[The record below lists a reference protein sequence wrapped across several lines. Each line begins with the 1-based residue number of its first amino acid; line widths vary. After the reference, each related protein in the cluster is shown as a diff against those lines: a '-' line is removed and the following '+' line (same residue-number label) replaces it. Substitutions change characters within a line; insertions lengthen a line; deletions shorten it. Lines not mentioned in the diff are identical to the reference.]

1 MVITII
7 LILILATI
15 SIQALTGTGLFENA
29 KRAKLEYKRGQV
41 QEWLTLKLLEEQ
53 QEGYDK
59 TEMQILEATR
69 ENIDE
74 SQDEILPV
82 GKIDNIGEIYTEED
96 GEKVDPYFYVT
107 VDKDVYKVDIKGA
120 SFIGEQGKFP
130 PTIKIVSV
138 TNTSNSIT
146 VQVKTGRNDGGKVQY
161 WIKNETDND
170 YKQITELEENTYTY
184 KDLTQGVKYSI
195 KVVAVAPNKKT
206 AEATAEQITGS
217 VINLTEADLDFT
229 YEPSA
234 NWTNSDVKVTVKPKI
249 DIGNYKIRTKKDD
262 GNWETKDNQIF
273 SANGTMYVVLWDG
286 TNYGGSAATK
296 IGNIDKIAPTISTAL
311 NSTSQTTNSIT
322 LSIGATDTL
331 SGLGKIEWYYGT
343 TNNPTT
349 LGATT
354 SITELNESVKGPTTE
369 QTKAQTISGL
379 SAGTTYYFKAVV
391 YDVVENPV
399 SSAVIS
405 VKTKEPLHKIG
416 DEVSVREEKFYV
428 LNWNDDSDTALLIS
442 KFNLNKEGTAQQNA
456 AYTETASSFSLTNY
470 WSSSFNSSP
479 FDLNNFI
486 GYIAKDAIGK
496 TKTYG
501 TSIEAVSSR
510 LLSYEEADTLK
521 SKASSNTKIDTMLWG
536 KANSADGHL
545 NYWLGSAFDTG
556 IVWAINGGTG
566 DFRKQLLFLL
576 HVLRGATSYNNLK
589 I

>member
-1 MVITII
+1 M
-7 LILILATI
+7 
-15 SIQALTGTGLFENA
+15 
-29 KRAKLEYKRGQV
+29 

-217 VINLTEADLDFT
+217 VINLKKADLDFT

-286 TNYGGSAATK
+286 TNYGGSASAS
-296 IGNIDKIAPTISTAL
+296 INNIDTEGPTVSTELKVAY
-311 NSTSQTTNSIT
+311 QTVDSIT
-322 LSIGATDTL
+322 LSVGVTDTL
-331 SGLGKIEWYYGT
+331 SGLGKIEWYLR
-343 TNNPTT
+343 NN
-349 LGATT
+349 
-354 SITELNESVKGPTTE
+354 K
-369 QTKAQTISGL
+369 
-379 SAGTTYYFKAVV
+379 
-391 YDVVENPV
+391 
-399 SSAVIS
+399 
-405 VKTKEPLHKIG
+405 
-416 DEVSVREEKFYV
+416 
-428 LNWNDDSDTALLIS
+428 
-442 KFNLNKEGTAQQNA
+442 
-456 AYTETASSFSLTNY
+456 
-470 WSSSFNSSP
+470 
-479 FDLNNFI
+479 
-486 GYIAKDAIGK
+486 
-496 TKTYG
+496 
-501 TSIEAVSSR
+501 
-510 LLSYEEADTLK
+510 
-521 SKASSNTKIDTMLWG
+521 
-536 KANSADGHL
+536 
-545 NYWLGSAFDTG
+545 
-556 IVWAINGGTG
+556 
-566 DFRKQLLFLL
+566 
-576 HVLRGATSYNNLK
+576 
-589 I
+589 